1 MKEVKV
7 SSYKKRDLVA
17 FCMLVLL
24 LGAAA
29 LVGGIMLIVN
39 VIATPTSSLWWKV
52 ILGVFLCLLGAI
64 ALVFGIIMA
73 IVTKSTIDTNGSVKL
88 DNPVKGTKNMN
99 KCPNCYKEIEE
110 DAEFCPHCGKK
121 VRDGVTCKC
130 GQLNSLDAEFCKK
143 CGAKL
148 KK

>member
-24 LGAAA
+24 LGVAA

-39 VIATPTSSLWWKV
+39 VITAPTSSLWWKV
-52 ILGVFLCLLGAI
+52 ILGVLLCLLGAI

-73 IVTKSTIDTNGSVKL
+73 IVTKSTIDTDGSIRL

-99 KCPNCYKEIEE
+99 KCPHCYKELEA
-110 DAEFCPHCGKK
+110 DAEFCPHCGCRM
-121 VRDGVTCKC
+121 VNCSQV
-130 GQLNSLDAEFCKK
+130 
-143 CGAKL
+143 
-148 KK
+148 